1 MSAASVRALTPG
13 LLAGLA
19 LRPLPPSLL
28 RRLSRPVLARLR
40 ARLAPRLGDRL
51 EGLSGRVAV
60 VPAGHPVA
68 VVATIADGT
77 LFLDVDDADAPAD
90 AVVRA
95 PLEVLAALTDTA
107 GLDGDATFFSRA
119 LTIEGDTGLVMALRY
134 ALEDADAGPADL
146 MAALPAPARPMLAR
160 GTGLARRLHA
170 AGSRDLALVQDAA
183 LAPLR
188 ADLARQEARLARVE
202 AAAKRR
208 R

>member
-1 MSAASVRALTPG
+1 MTASVRALTPG

-19 LRPLPPSLL
+19 LRPVPPRLL
-28 RRLSRPVLARLR
+28 RALCRPVLDRLR

-51 EGLSGRVAV
+51 SGLSGRVAV

-68 VVATIADGT
+68 VVATISDGA
-77 LFLDVDDADAPAD
+77 LSLDLAHADAPAE

-95 PLEVLAALTDTA
+95 PLEVLAALTDA
-107 GLDGDATFFSRA
+107 SGLDGDATFFSRA

-134 ALEDADAGPADL
+134 ALEDAGAGPADL
-146 MAALPAPARPMLAR
+146 VAVLPAPAQPFAAR
-160 GTGLARRLHA
+160 GGGLVRHLHA
-170 AGSRDLALVQDAA
+170 AASRDLALVQDAA

-188 ADLARQEARLARVE
+188 ADLARQETRLARVE

>member
-1 MSAASVRALTPG
+1 MTATTRALTPG

-19 LRPLPPSLL
+19 LRPVPPRLL
-28 RRLSRPVLARLR
+28 QALSRPVLERLC

-51 EGLSGRVAV
+51 SGLNGRVAV

-68 VVATIADGT
+68 VVAIIADGT
-77 LFLDVDDADAPAD
+77 LTLDLAEAEAPAD
-90 AVVRA
+90 ATVRA
-95 PLEVLAALTDTA
+95 PLEVLAALLDPA

-134 ALEDADAGPADL
+134 ALEDCEAGPEDL
-146 MAALPAPARPMLAR
+146 AAVLPAPARPLLAR
-160 GTGLARRLHA
+160 GGGLLRRLHA
-170 AGSRDLALVQDAA
+170 AASRDLALVQDAA

-188 ADLARQEARLARVE
+188 TDLARHEGRLARVE
-202 AAAKRR
+202 AAVKRR